1 MPGPDNEI
9 PEYEIAATADGSR
22 SHLRASHADREE
34 LIGTLKTAFVQG
46 RLTEDELDARVDLA
60 YASQT
65 YAELADVT
73 ADIPA
78 ELTGAKSP
86 RDPWRATKIASRIE
100 YAIFLPGIVAFLL
113 APGRPHATAAQMVT
127 LTSVACLLFWLLG
140 VFMLVASRPA
150 RGSAGQLP
158 SPAAPG
164 AAACAGGGE
173 RLHVSHA
180 VAREQVNRILTAAWE
195 QGRLTEDER
204 DARTAQVS
212 ASRCHADLAALI
224 ADLPAGLATRP
235 PTTRDVRTGVGL
247 IIVAAGVLAAVL
259 LTNPGSG
266 LAFMVF
272 LFAAA
277 TLIVAPV
284 MTAGLI
290 FDVRHQKRHGGQ
302 RRLVRRERSDHPGGQ
317 CPEQL
322 VRWIV
327 VGIDLRHHQPAELLP
342 AGELVQPGRDLV
354 QGEPG
359 EVREVGQREQPG
371 VQHVHVEVH
380 QVGVAAAV

>member
-1 MPGPDNEI
+1 MSGPGE
-9 PEYEIAATADGSR
+9 EVTAADGR
-22 SHLRASHADREE
+22 SHGDLRASHADREQ

-46 RLTEDELDARVDLA
+46 RLTQDELDARADLV
-60 YASQT
+60 YASRT

-73 ADIPA
+73 VDIPA
-78 ELTGAKSP
+78 ELTRAKSP
-86 RDPWRATKIASRIE
+86 RDPWRATKIACRIE

-113 APGRPHATAAQMVT
+113 APGGPRTTAAEMVGV
-127 LTSVACLLFWLLG
+127 TSIVCLLFWLLG

-290 FDVRHQKRHGGQ
+290 FDVRHQKRHSGQ

-317 CPEQL
+317 CPE
-322 VRWIV
+322 
-327 VGIDLRHHQPAELLP
+327 
-342 AGELVQPGRDLV
+342 
-354 QGEPG
+354 
-359 EVREVGQREQPG
+359 
-371 VQHVHVEVH
+371 
-380 QVGVAAAV
+380 